1 MDVPVARASADLRL
15 LRAAVFTAACVVL
28 SAAGHVLA
36 AGATVPL
43 WAFGAAAALVFS
55 LAVPLA
61 GRERSLPGIAA
72 GLAAGQVGLHVLF
85 AGAQLS
91 EPAAGAPAASGA
103 APATGGLAA
112 LAQRLLCN
120 GASAAPL
127 SEAEARRV
135 LDDAGL
141 GGLAA
146 AQTPSPAQNPFPA
159 PGGGHHAASL
169 LDLTSWPMLLGH
181 LLAALAAGWLLR
193 CGDAALWRLVR
204 LSATAVDGL
213 LRVLRVALAWLRLG
227 TDATG
232 AVVGVPAPGAE
243 DEVPD
248 QPRALR
254 HSVVRRGPPTS
265 PRVYALAA

>member
-43 WAFGAAAALVFS
+43 WAFGAAAALVFA

-61 GRERSLPGIAA
+61 GQERSLPGIAA

-91 EPAAGAPAASGA
+91 EPAVGAPAATGA
-103 APATGGLAA
+103 APASGGLAA

-146 AQTPSPAQNPFPA
+146 AQTPPPA
-159 PGGGHHAASL
+159 PGAGHHAAPL

-213 LRVLRVALAWLRLG
+213 LLRVMRVALAWLRLG
-227 TDATG
+227 GGATG
-232 AVVGVPAPGAE
+232 AVVGVPAPGAG
-243 DEVPD
+243 DELPD
-248 QPRALR
+248 EPRPLR
-254 HSVVRRGPPTS
+254 HSVIRRGPPTS
-265 PRVYALAA
+265 PRAYALAA